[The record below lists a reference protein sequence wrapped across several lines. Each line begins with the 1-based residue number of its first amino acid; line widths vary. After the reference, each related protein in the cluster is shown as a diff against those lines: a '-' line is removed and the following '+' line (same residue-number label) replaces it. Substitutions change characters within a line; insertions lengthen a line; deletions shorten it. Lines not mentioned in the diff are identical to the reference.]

1 VVAGASGL
9 GAVLQPTTMLMVN
22 ISIALALRWGILTK
36 DIMWIFLLEAA
47 IAVSLLI
54 FIVWWTM
61 KPPKKKRPP
70 ADKKD

>member
-1 VVAGASGL
+1 VAGASGL
-9 GAVLQPTTMLMVN
+9 GAVLQPTTMLTVKVSSN
-22 ISIALALRWGILTK
+22 SALYRGVLTK

-61 KPPKKKRPP
+61 APPKKKRPP
-70 ADKKD
+70 TDKKG

>member
-1 VVAGASGL
+1 
-9 GAVLQPTTMLMVN
+9 MVN